1 MHEVPVHNDRDFAF
15 PTSQFSHRFT
25 ILIYAAPFA
34 HMRPFLYGQ
43 NFYIGNIISYHPPSI
58 RAPRPLMKKYAYP
71 LYHRAKKTG
80 WIFPEGTAFFLLI

>member
-1 MHEVPVHNDRDFAF
+1 MSPNKNPMHEVPVHNDRDFAF

-43 NFYIGNIISYHPPSI
+43 NFYISNIISYYPPSI
-58 RAPRPLMKKYAYP
+58 RAPRPLERFNFEMICIHKK
-71 LYHRAKKTG
+71 
-80 WIFPEGTAFFLLI
+80 